1 MDLDYI
7 KLSSNIINYSGLL
20 FSVCSTFLMFYV
32 AWINKDQFPF
42 NHSSTHLIYVTLL
55 VFVMSFLRYIV
66 LYDIE
71 QITKF
76 SPYRNTK
83 PLVINLCLIEMLMYS
98 VIFITTLFIVIYY
111 VLFNELTA
119 LQLWIFVMITFII
132 ISMHIEII
140 STMNNENIQMSSTGR
155 VHF

>member
-1 MDLDYI
+1 MNNNI
-7 KLSSNIINYSGLL
+7 KLSSKIINYSGLL
-20 FSVCSTFLMFYV
+20 FSVCSTVLMFYV

-42 NHSSTHLIYVTLL
+42 KHSNTHLIYVTLL

-71 QITKF
+71 QITQF
-76 SPYRNTK
+76 SDFRNKK

-98 VIFITTLFIVIYY
+98 VIFITALFIVIYY

-140 STMNNENIQMSSTGR
+140 STMNNENIQMMTSGR
-155 VHF
+155 VYH

>member
-7 KLSSNIINYSGLL
+7 KLSSEIINYSGLL
-20 FSVCSTFLMFYV
+20 FSVCSTVLMFYV
-32 AWINKDQFPF
+32 AWINKNQLPF
-42 NHSSTHLIYVTLL
+42 KHSNTHLIYVTLL

-71 QITKF
+71 QIAEF

-98 VIFITTLFIVIYY
+98 VIFITTLYIVIYY

-119 LQLWIFVMITFII
+119 VQLWVFVLLTFMI

-155 VHF
+155 AF